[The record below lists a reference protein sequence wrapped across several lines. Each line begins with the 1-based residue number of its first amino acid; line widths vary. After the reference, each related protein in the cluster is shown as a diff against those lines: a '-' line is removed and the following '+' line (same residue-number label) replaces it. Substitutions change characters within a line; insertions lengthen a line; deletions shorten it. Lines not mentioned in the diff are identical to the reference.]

1 MKIVI
6 KNSAVLI
13 FILLS
18 FFFSSAQEVRIEAAQ
33 IPLNEVLIS
42 IIDSDEV
49 NISFDDKSLS
59 RFLITQNLEYPTIEK
74 ALEGLLNGIPYNY
87 ELIDGVWVIYP
98 EASEPKKKKITVTGR
113 VFDSYS
119 EEPLPYS
126 HVIVNGWPS
135 ISNLDG
141 YFSVVLN
148 KPDSTTNIKVS
159 HLGYYILD
167 TIVALSETYDFPLIP
182 SSIGLSEI
190 VIKDKV
196 VEKSTQIGDKP
207 GLIKLNHKIAHFL
220 PGYGDNSV
228 FNLIRLMPGILAS
241 GEQTSELIIWGGYA
255 GHSKVMFDGF
265 TVFGLKNF
273 NDNISSFN
281 PLMAKDIEIHKGGYD
296 ASFGGRVGGII
307 DVIGKNGNIN
317 STSFSFSV
325 NNMTASGI
333 IEIPIAKK
341 GSLILAFRHTYYDL
355 YNPSDMSGLFK
366 KNTDTDTTNDV
377 DITVTPKYL
386 FRDLNIKYSTKFNN
400 DDLFYVSL
408 HGGTDKFSYIIDE
421 VVNKR
426 EVDKNTKEEDGQL
439 GGTIYFSH
447 NWKQGYTSDFQIN
460 FSSLNSFYSDDYK
473 IKFPANNNT
482 VYLTDFR
489 SNNRLGESTIKNSNN
504 FALNQT
510 HTIEGGFEL
519 THNSV
524 TLNEYSFD
532 ALIGQLSS
540 TASRSSVFVQDNI
553 SLTKSFRIVVGARLS
568 YALNLKRTFIEPRI
582 SSLINLGDNWKIN
595 AAWGIYNQFISLSSI
610 VDELGNYRYLWVLSN
625 NQEIPV
631 LNATHYVLG
640 TSYHTNNFTFSVEG
654 YYKNTSGLTRY
665 FIRVNENIQDIYYG
679 KAESYGVDL
688 LIKKDILKHSA
699 WIAYSIGR
707 TMEHFNYFKKE
718 DLRRAPQDQLHE
730 LKLAAMMN
738 FDPIFFSANYVFGSG
753 FPYSNNSLQSS
764 NDIYSRLDASFIYK
778 FLNRKVKGEA
788 GISILNV
795 LNTKNIK
802 YSSFEKIPGSQTN
815 SINIFTEAIPFTPTL
830 YLKISM

>member
-6 KNSAVLI
+6 KNSVALI

-18 FFFSSAQEVRIEAAQ
+18 FFFSSAQEVIIEAAQ
-33 IPLNEVLIS
+33 TPLNEVLIS
-42 IIDSDEV
+42 IIDSDDI
-49 NISFDDKSLS
+49 NISFDDNSLS
-59 RFLITQNLEYPTIEK
+59 RFLITKKHKYPSIEK
-74 ALEGLLNGIPYNY
+74 ALEGLLTGIPYNY
-87 ELIDGVWVIYP
+87 ELIDEVWVIYP
-98 EASEPKKKKITVTGR
+98 LTSNPKKQKITVSGR
-113 VFDSYS
+113 VFDRYS
-119 EEPLPYS
+119 DEPLPYS

-148 KPDSTTNIKVS
+148 KPDSTANIKVS

-167 TIVALSETYDFPLIP
+167 TIVEFRETNDFPLIP

-196 VEKSTQIGDKP
+196 VEKSTQIGDQP

-296 ASFGGRVGGII
+296 ASFGGRIGGIV
-307 DVIGKNGNIN
+307 DVIGKNGNLN
-317 STSFSFSV
+317 STSFTFSV
-325 NNMTASGI
+325 NNMTMSGI
-333 IEIPIAKK
+333 IEVPVAKK
-341 GSLILAFRHTYYDL
+341 GSLIFAFRHTYYNL
-355 YNPSDMSGLFK
+355 YDPSDMSGLFK
-366 KNTDTDTTNDV
+366 KNNDNDTTNDV
-377 DITVTPKYL
+377 DITIIPEYL
-386 FRDLNIKYSTKFNN
+386 FRDINIKYSTKFNN
-400 DDLFYVSL
+400 DDLFYISL

-421 VVNKR
+421 VVVHR
-426 EVDKNTKEEDGQL
+426 EVDKKTKEEDGQL

-447 NWKQGYTSDFQIN
+447 NWKHGNTSDFQLN

-473 IKFPANNNT
+473 IRFPLNNNT
-482 VYLTDFR
+482 IYLTDFS
-489 SNNRLGESTIKNSNN
+489 SNNKLGESTIKNSNN

-510 HTIEGGFEL
+510 HTIEGGVEL
-519 THNSV
+519 TYNSV
-524 TLNEYSFD
+524 TLNEYSFG

-540 TASRSSVFVQDNI
+540 KASRSSIFVEDNI
-553 SLTKSFRIVVGARLS
+553 SITKRFRIVVGARLVYS
-568 YALNLKRTFIEPRI
+568 FNLDRGYVEPRI
-582 SSLINLGDNWKIN
+582 SSFLDIGDSWKVN
-595 AAWGIYNQFISLSSI
+595 AAWGIYNQFTSLSST
-610 VDELGNYRYLWVLSN
+610 VDDLGNYRYLWVLSN
-625 NQEIPV
+625 NQDIPV

-640 TSYHTNNFTFSVEG
+640 TSFHTNDFTFSVEG
-654 YYKNTSGLTRY
+654 YYKNMSGLTRY
-665 FIRVNENIQDIYYG
+665 INRENANIRDIYHG
-679 KAESYGVDL
+679 KAKSYGVDL
-688 LIKKDILKHSA
+688 LVKKDVLKHSA
-699 WIAYSIGR
+699 WIAYSIGS
-707 TMEHFNYFKKE
+707 TMEHFDYFKKE
-718 DLRRAPQDQLHE
+718 DFRRAPQDQLHE
-730 LKLAAMMN
+730 LKLAIMLN
-738 FDPIFFSANYVFGSG
+738 FNPIFFSSNYVYGSG
-753 FPYSNNSLQSS
+753 FPYSNNSLQS
-764 NDIYSRLDASFIYK
+764 NNTTYSRLDASLIYK
-778 FLNRKVKGEA
+778 FLNRKVKGEV

-795 LNTKNIK
+795 LNNKNLK

>member
-1 MKIVI
+1 LKIVI

-18 FFFSSAQEVRIEAAQ
+18 FFFSSAQEVRIEVTQ
-33 IPLNEVLIS
+33 TPLNKVLIS
-42 IIDSDEV
+42 IIDSDKV
-49 NISFDDKSLS
+49 NISFDDNSLS
-59 RFLITQNLEYPTIEK
+59 HFLITQNNKYPTIEK
-74 ALEGLLNGIPYNY
+74 ALEGLLTGIPYNY

-98 EASEPKKKKITVTGR
+98 ETNTSKKKKITVTGR
-113 VFDSYS
+113 IFDIYTD
-119 EEPLPYS
+119 EPLPYS
-126 HVIVNGWPS
+126 HVIINGWPS

-167 TIVALSETYDFPLIP
+167 TIVELNETHDFPLVP

-190 VIKDKV
+190 VIKDKL

-241 GEQTSELIIWGGYA
+241 GEQTSELIIWGSYA
-255 GHSKVMFDGF
+255 GQSKVMFDGF

-281 PLMAKDIEIHKGGYD
+281 PLIAKDIEIHKGGYD
-296 ASFGGRVGGII
+296 AGFGGRVGGII

-325 NNMTASGI
+325 NNMTMSGI

-355 YNPSDMSGLFK
+355 YKPSDMSGLFK
-366 KNTDTDTTNDV
+366 KNTDADTTNDV

-386 FRDLNIKYSTKFNN
+386 FRDLNIKYSTKINN
-400 DDLFYVSL
+400 DDLFYISL

-439 GGTIYFSH
+439 GGTIYFTH
-447 NWKQGYTSDFQIN
+447 NWKQGYTSDFQFN

-473 IKFPANNNT
+473 IRIPLNNNT

-510 HTIEGGFEL
+510 HTIEGGVEL

-524 TLNEYSFD
+524 TLHEYSFD
-532 ALIGQLSS
+532 ALIGQISS
-540 TASRSSVFVQDNI
+540 TATRSTVFVQDNI
-553 SLTKSFRIVVGARLS
+553 SLTKSFRIVAGARIT
-568 YALNLKRTFIEPRI
+568 YALNLKRSFIEPRI
-582 SSLINLGDNWKIN
+582 SSVINLGDNWKIN

-610 VDELGNYRYLWVLSN
+610 VDDLGNYRYLWVISN
-625 NQEIPV
+625 NTEVPV

-640 TSYHTNNFTFSVEG
+640 TSFHANNFTFSVEG

-665 FIRVNENIQDIYYG
+665 IKSANENIQDIYYG

-707 TMEHFNYFKKE
+707 TMEHFNYFKTE
-718 DLRRAPQDQLHE
+718 DMRRAPQDQLHE

-764 NDIYSRLDASFIYK
+764 NTIYSRLDASIIYK
-778 FLNRKVKGEA
+778 FLNRVVKGEV
-788 GISILNV
+788 GMSILNV
-795 LNTKNIK
+795 LNTQNLK
-802 YSSFEKIPGSQTN
+802 YSSFEKIPGNQTN